1 MTIRNLD
8 YLFKPRSIAVIGASN
23 RTGSLGA
30 VLTRNML
37 QGGLDGPVMPVNPKY
52 PHVQSAAAYAD
63 IAALPVAPDLAVIAT
78 PPDTV
83 PGLIAELGARG
94 TRAAIV
100 ITAGIGGGPDNG
112 PGDGP
117 GLQNLRQA
125 MLDAARPNLLR
136 IVGPNCLGVM
146 APPVGLNASFGH
158 IPPLP
163 GNIAFVTQSG
173 AIVTSIV
180 DWATGRGIGFS
191 HIVSLGDMSDV
202 DFGDMLDYLA
212 NDPSAEA
219 ILLYIEAVTNP
230 RKFMSAARAAAR
242 TKPVIVIKAGR
253 FSESAKAAASHTGA
267 LAGSDGVYD
276 AAFRRA
282 GMLRVF
288 ELEELFDAVET
299 LSKAGL
305 PKGDRLTILTNG
317 GGMGVMAT
325 DTLIE
330 TGGRLAALS
339 DDTIDRL
346 DAVLP
351 PTWSRGNPID
361 IIGDAPSGRYADAL
375 DILLEA
381 EDQDALLILNSP
393 TAVASATDAAKA
405 VVDTLDGR
413 DAPTVLTSWIGG
425 DSTRP
430 ARDLFAQNG
439 IPTYDT
445 PAQAVNA
452 FTHLVTYRRNQDIL
466 METPPAAPE
475 SFEPELKTAGAL
487 IETAIA
493 DERDWLTAIEAK
505 RMLAAYGVPVAET
518 VTAATPAEAARAAD
532 EIAAPVALKILS
544 PDITHKTDIGGV
556 LLGLEGADAVGSA
569 ADSMLRRI
577 ANARPE
583 ARIDGFMVERM
594 VRRPGAYELIAG
606 MSNDAQF
613 GPVMLFGA
621 GGTSVEVTRDKA
633 LGLPPLNMHLAADM
647 IEQTRIWR
655 LLKGYRGLPAV
666 DLDAVALTLIRLSR
680 MIVDFPQIQ
689 EIDINP
695 LLADSD
701 GVVAL
706 DARMRVAPADISGE
720 GRLAI
725 RPYPKELEET
735 VAPDGEPALLL
746 RPIMPED
753 EPSLRKAFAGLTP
766 EEARMRFAGMRK
778 SLPHVDAA
786 RFTQIDYD
794 REMALVLTEPGV
806 PGKTDIHGV
815 VRIHADPDNE
825 QAEYAIIV
833 RKPMTRR
840 GWGTLLMER
849 IIAYARGRGTKRLF
863 GYVLS
868 ENRPMLN
875 LCARLG
881 FDRQPM
887 PDEPSVTQVALDLRR

>member
-8 YLFKPRSIAVIGASN
+8 RLFKPRSVAVIGASN
-23 RTGSLGA
+23 RAGSLGA
-30 VLTRNML
+30 VLTRNL
-37 QGGLDGPVMPVNPKY
+37 LRGGLDGPVMPVNPKY
-52 PHVQSAAAYAD
+52 THVQSAAAYAD
-63 IAALPVAPDLAVIAT
+63 IGSLPVAPDLAVIAT
-78 PPDTV
+78 PPPTV

-100 ITAGIGGGPDNG
+100 ITAGIGGGPENG
-112 PGDGP
+112 PGN
-117 GLQNLRQA
+117 QNLRQA
-125 MLDAARPNLLR
+125 MLDAARPHLLR
-136 IVGPNCLGVM
+136 IVGPNCLGAM
-146 APPVGLNASFGH
+146 APPIGLNASFSH
-158 IPPLP
+158 IAPLP

-242 TKPVIVIKAGR
+242 SKPVIVIKAGR
-253 FSESAKAAASHTGA
+253 YSESARAAASHTGA
-267 LAGSDGVYD
+267 LAGSDDVYD

-325 DTLIE
+325 DTLIAN
-330 TGGRLAALS
+330 GGHLADLPDGAV
-339 DDTIDRL
+339 TRL

-351 PTWSRGNPID
+351 PTWSRANPVD
-361 IIGDAPSGRYADAL
+361 IIGDAPDTRYADAL
-375 DILLEA
+375 DILLEDG
-381 EDQDALLILNSP
+381 EQDALLILNSP
-393 TAVASATDAAKA
+393 TAVASATDAANA
-405 VVDTLDGR
+405 VIDTLHR
-413 DAPTVLTSWIGG
+413 HDAPTILTSWIGG
-425 DSTRP
+425 DSTRQ
-430 ARDLFAQNG
+430 ARDLFARNG

-445 PAQAVNA
+445 PSQAVTA
-452 FTHLVTYRRNQDIL
+452 FTHLVTYRRNQKIL

-475 SFEPELKTAGAL
+475 AFAPEFGQAGAL
-487 IETAIA
+487 IEAA
-493 DERDWLTAIEAK
+493 LAEGRDWLTAIEAK
-505 RMLAAYGVPVAET
+505 GMLAAYGVPVAET
-518 VTAATPAEAARAAD
+518 IAAETPTDAAAAAAR
-532 EIAAPVALKILS
+532 IAAPVALKILS

-556 LLGLEGADAVGSA
+556 LLGLEDADAVEA
-569 ADSMLRRI
+569 AASKMLERI
-577 ANARPE
+577 AAARPD

-594 VRRPGAYELIAG
+594 IRRPGAYELIAG
-606 MSNDAQF
+606 MSTDRQF
-613 GPVMLFGA
+613 GPVILFGQ
-621 GGTSVEVTRDKA
+621 GGTSVEVTKDKA
-633 LGLPPLNMHLAADM
+633 LGLPPLNMRLATDM
-647 IEQTRIWR
+647 IEQTRIWH
-655 LLKGYRGLPAV
+655 LLKGYRGLPPV
-666 DLDAVALTLIRLSR
+666 DIDAVALTLIRLSR

-695 LLADSD
+695 LLADKD
-701 GVVAL
+701 GVIAL
-706 DARMRVAPADISGE
+706 DARIRVEATDATGE
-720 GRLAI
+720 QRLAI
-725 RPYPKELEET
+725 RPYPKDLEE
-735 VAPDGEPALLL
+735 PLRRDGEPDLVL
-746 RPIMPED
+746 RPIVPED
-753 EPSLRKAFAGLTP
+753 EPALQKAFAGLTL
-766 EEARMRFAGMRK
+766 EEKRMRFAAIRK
-778 SLPHVDAA
+778 TLPHVDAA

-794 REMALVLTEPGV
+794 REMALVLTDPGV
-806 PGKTDIHGV
+806 PGKTDIYGV

-825 QAEYAIIV
+825 QAEFAIII
-833 RKPMTRR
+833 RKSMTGR
-840 GWGTLLMER
+840 GWGALLMDR
-849 IIAYARGRGTKRLF
+849 IVTYARQRGTGRIF

-868 ENRPMLN
+868 ENRRMLD

-887 PDEPSVTQVALDLRR
+887 PEDSSVTMVSLNLRPGT